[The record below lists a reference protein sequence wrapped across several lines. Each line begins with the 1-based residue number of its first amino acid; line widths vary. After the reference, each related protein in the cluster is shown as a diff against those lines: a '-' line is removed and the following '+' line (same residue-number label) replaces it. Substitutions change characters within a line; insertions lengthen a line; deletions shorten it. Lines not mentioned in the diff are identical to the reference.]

1 MLFFQKLKF
10 GWPAAIATL
19 LAIAGTHAQSLPI
32 VIDSQFD
39 DWTTEAVD
47 FQDATGDGAGIDL
60 LNFSV
65 ANDENY
71 LFLRLALAN
80 ELLLTENNAL
90 TLYLDTDNNP
100 LTGKVLNGIG
110 AELEVKFG
118 DREAR
123 FYYGNSSF
131 TIGLDNVKFHHL
143 PTVSSEVFEMAIGR
157 DVNLLGNIPLF
168 TGNTVKV
175 LFRDGAA
182 DQMPN
187 AGQTFSYQFDDT
199 PTPATELFSLE
210 KENPQ
215 HIRLLTWNVLSDGLD
230 DGDRADHFQRVLN
243 VLKPDIVT
251 FNECWDMTA
260 PQVATFMNVA
270 APLGNFQ
277 SWKAVKLDE
286 GNVTVSRFPIQQS
299 WNFYPGHRLT
309 ASLIDLPNSIYQKD
323 LLVINGHLRCCT
335 SGNYNRQLEADA
347 FVKFI
352 LDAKTPGGVI
362 DLPEGTPFVL
372 SGDLNLVGW
381 RQQLTTLLTGQ
392 IVNTGIFGM
401 GGPLDWDGTGLLDVI
416 SRQTDQ
422 RMAYT
427 WRNDG
432 SSYPPSRIDYHICS
446 NSVMEV
452 EKAFTLQTE
461 IMSTQRLIQYGLQQY
476 DTKSASDHFP
486 KVTDFSLAALTAAK
500 EPSAVGLGLNISP
513 NPTGGPARV
522 VFEMKKNGRAN
533 LSLSRADGSTVRVW
547 QEQLNTGQQTIPLDL
562 SGLPSGVYIFEIKTG
577 GQAQRARIVKIE

>member
-1 MLFFQKLKF
+1 MFFLKKISLNLL
-10 GWPAAIATL
+10 AAIVL
-19 LAIAGTHAQSLPI
+19 LLPVSFLNAQSLPI
-32 VIDSQFD
+32 VIDSQFG
-39 DWTTEAVD
+39 DWTAEAVE
-47 FQDATGDGAGIDL
+47 FQDATGDGTNIDL
-60 LNFSV
+60 LSFSV
-65 ANDENY
+65 ANDESY
-71 LFLRLALAN
+71 LFLRLEMAN
-80 ELLLTENNAL
+80 EVLLTENNSL

-100 LTGKVLNGIG
+100 LTGKVLSGIG
-110 AELEVKFG
+110 AELEVRFG

-123 FYYGNSSF
+123 FYYGNSNY
-131 TIGLDNVKFHHL
+131 TIGLDNVKFSHQ
-143 PTVSSEVFEMAIGR
+143 PTVSNEVFEMAIGR
-157 DVNLLGNIPLF
+157 NVNLLGNIPLF
-168 TGNTVKV
+168 PGNTVSI
-175 LFRDGAA
+175 LFRDGTN

-187 AGQTFSYQFDDT
+187 SGQTFSYLFDNT

-215 HIRLLTWNVLSDGLD
+215 HIRLLTWNVLGDGLD
-230 DGDRADHFQRVLN
+230 DIDRAEHFKRVLS

-277 SWKAVKLDE
+277 SWKAVKLDQ
-286 GNVTVSRFPIQQS
+286 GNITVSRFPILQS
-299 WNFYPGHRLT
+299 WNFFSGHRLT
-309 ASLIDLPNSIYQKD
+309 ASLIDLPDGIYQKN

-347 FVKFI
+347 FAAFI

-392 IVNTGIFGM
+392 IVNTGTFGP
-401 GGPLDWDGTGLLDVI
+401 GGSPDWDGTDLLDVI
-416 SRQTDQ
+416 ARQTDQ

-432 SSYPPSRIDYHICS
+432 SSYPPSRIDYHLCS

-461 IMSTQRLIQYGLQQY
+461 IMSPARLAQYGLQQY

-486 KVTDFSLAALTAAK
+486 KVTDFSLMALTATS
-500 EPSAVGLGLNISP
+500 EPATSSFELKITP
-513 NPTGGPARV
+513 NPTSGA
-522 VFEMKKNGRAN
+522 FSAACQMKKNGKATF
-533 LSLSRADGSTVRVW
+533 SISRADGSAVRQW
-547 QEQLNTGQQTIPLDL
+547 QEPLSAGPQTLPVDV
-562 SGLPSGVYIFEIKTG
+562 SDLPSGIYIFEIKTG
-577 GQAQRARIVKIE
+577 GQTEQARIVKN